1 MILVWL
7 LVIPVAAGA
16 LALFAARWSGAAARW
31 LVLLGFAAGL
41 VITLTVA
48 AGYAGQPTAESGRWL
63 VAFDVPWIPPLGI
76 RFHLAMDGLSLLLVA
91 LSEFLGL
98 IAVACSW
105 RGIRERLGFFHA
117 CVAWSVAGMI
127 GVFLAMDLFLFYF
140 FWELM
145 LVPLY
150 FLIGLWGHEN
160 RYYAAMKFFIF
171 TQAGGLL
178 MLVGILGLYF
188 LHGRDTGT
196 YTFDYNDLLG
206 AAPGGLTGMLLMLC
220 FFAAFAVKLPAV
232 PLHTWLPDA
241 HTQAPTAGSV
251 LLAGLVLKVGA
262 YGLLR
267 FILPLFP
274 AAAHDFAPVGMV
286 LGLIGILYGAAMAFA
301 QTDLKRLVAYTSVSH
316 MGFVMLGVFAGGE
329 RALQGA
335 VMQML
340 CHGVSTGAL
349 FVLVGDLQDRM
360 LLCEAVLRCEARVG
374 TREMGRMGG
383 LWATVPRM
391 GGVALFFALA
401 SMGMPGLGNFVAE
414 FLVLLGTYSVSV
426 PIMAVV
432 AGGMVL
438 SVIYTLWF
446 VQRAFQGPN
455 EHGWKVP
462 DLSARE
468 TLIFAVMIAV
478 IVWLGVYPQP
488 VLDTAR
494 PAIEVLQQRAV
505 VRASSPERK
514 LGVMPARREGFVGQ
528 VACPRAYA
536 RGLFSVNAE
545 AGWHGSGAFAA
556 AVLTVPSREARSR
569 NPGAPGWP
577 CHPADTL
584 NTYYARGSSIS
595 NASTS
600 GASGGPP

>member
-1 MILVWL
+1 MTLVWL
-7 LVIPVAAGA
+7 LVIPAAAGV
-16 LALFAARWSGAAARW
+16 LAILAARWSGAAARW
-31 LVLLGFAAGL
+31 VTLLAFALGL
-41 VITLTVA
+41 VISLATA
-48 AGYAGQPTAESGRWL
+48 AEYAGRPPMAESGRWL
-63 VAFDVPWIPPLGI
+63 VAFDARWIPSLGI

-105 RGIRERLGFFHA
+105 RGISERLGYFHA
-117 CVAWSVAGMI
+117 CIAWSVAGMI

-150 FLIGLWGHEN
+150 FLIGIWGHEN

-196 YTFDYNDLLG
+196 YTFDYDALLG

-241 HTQAPTAGSV
+241 HTEAPTAGSV

-316 MGFVMLGVFAGGE
+316 MGFVMLGVFVGGE
-329 RALQGA
+329 RALQGV

-349 FVLVGDLQDRM
+349 FVLVGDLQDRI
-360 LLCEAVLRCEARVG
+360 G

-401 SMGMPGLGNFVAE
+401 SMGLPGLGNFVAE
-414 FLVLLGTYSVSV
+414 FLVLLGTYAVSV
-426 PIMAVV
+426 PIMAVA

-438 SVIYTLWF
+438 SVIYALWIVTRVF
-446 VQRAFQGPN
+446 HGPN
-455 EHGWKVP
+455 ERGWKVP

-468 TLIFAVMIAV
+468 TVIFAAMILV

-494 PAIEVLQQRAV
+494 PAVETLQQRDVAHV
-505 VRASSPERK
+505 PSPERK
-514 LGVMPARREGFVGQ
+514 VGVTPIRCEALVEEVAR
-528 VACPRAYA
+528 PR
-536 RGLFSVNAE
+536 
-545 AGWHGSGAFAA
+545 
-556 AVLTVPSREARSR
+556 
-569 NPGAPGWP
+569 
-577 CHPADTL
+577 
-584 NTYYARGSSIS
+584 TYVRGS
-595 NASTS
+595 NTD

>member
-7 LVIPVAAGA
+7 LVIPVAVGI
-16 LALFAARWSGAAARW
+16 LAWVAARWRGAAARW
-31 LVLLGFAAGL
+31 VALLGFAAGL
-41 VITLTVA
+41 VITLAVA
-48 AGYAGQPTAESGRWL
+48 AQYAGQPPTAEGGRWL
-63 VAFDVPWIPPLGI
+63 VAFDVPWIPSLGI

-105 RGIRERLGFFHA
+105 RGIRERLGSFHA
-117 CVAWSVAGMI
+117 CIMWSVAGMI

-160 RYYAAMKFFIF
+160 RFYAAFKFFIF

-188 LHGRDTGT
+188 LHGRATGT
-196 YTFDYNDLLG
+196 YTFGYTDLLG
-206 AAPGGLTGMLLMLC
+206 TAPGGWTGMLLMLC

-241 HTQAPTAGSV
+241 HTEAPTAGSV

-274 AAAHDFAPVGMV
+274 EAAHDFALIGMI
-286 LGLIGILYGAAMAFA
+286 LGLVGILYGAAMAFA

-316 MGFVMLGVFAGGE
+316 MGFVMLGVFVGGE
-329 RALQGA
+329 RALQGV

-349 FVLVGDLQDRM
+349 FVLVGDLQDR
-360 LLCEAVLRCEARVG
+360 LG
-374 TREMGRMGG
+374 TREIGHMGG
-383 LWATVPRM
+383 LWATAPRM

-401 SMGMPGLGNFVAE
+401 SMGLPGLGNFVAE
-414 FLVLLGTYSVSV
+414 FLVLLGAYSVSV
-426 PIMAVV
+426 PIMAVA

-438 SVIYTLWF
+438 SVIYALWIIARVF
-446 VQRAFQGPN
+446 HGPN
-455 EHGWKVP
+455 ERGWKIA

-468 TLIFAVMIAV
+468 AVIFAAMIAV
-478 IVWLGVYPQP
+478 IVWMGVYPQP

-494 PAIEVLQQRAV
+494 PAIEALQQSAPVATSLRGG
-505 VRASSPERK
+505 SPY
-514 LGVMPARREGFVGQ
+514 P
-528 VACPRAYA
+528 P
-536 RGLFSVNAE
+536 
-545 AGWHGSGAFAA
+545 
-556 AVLTVPSREARSR
+556 REAPVDA
-569 NPGAPGWP
+569 PGARWVRRPT
-577 CHPADTL
+577 AQ
-584 NTYYARGSSIS
+584 NTI
-595 NASTS
+595 
-600 GASGGPP
+600 GGPP

>member
-1 MILVWL
+1 MTLVWL
-7 LVIPVAAGA
+7 LIIPAAAGV
-16 LALFAARWSGAAARW
+16 LAILAARWSGAAARW
-31 LVLLGFAAGL
+31 VTLLGFAAGL
-41 VITLTVA
+41 VLSLA
-48 AGYAGQPTAESGRWL
+48 AAAEYAGRPPMAESGQWL
-63 VAFDVPWIPPLGI
+63 VAFDARWIPSLGI

-105 RGIRERLGFFHA
+105 RGIRERLGYFHA
-117 CVAWSVAGMI
+117 CIAWSVAGMI

-150 FLIGLWGHEN
+150 FLIGIWGHEN

-188 LHGRDTGT
+188 VHGAATGT
-196 YTFDYNDLLG
+196 YTFDYDALLG
-206 AAPGGLTGMLLMLC
+206 AAPGGVTGMLLMLC

-232 PLHTWLPDA
+232 PFHTWLPDA
-241 HTQAPTAGSV
+241 HTEAPTAGSV

-286 LGLIGILYGAAMAFA
+286 LGLVGILYGAAMAFA

-316 MGFVMLGVFAGGE
+316 MGFVMLGVFVGGE

-349 FVLVGDLQDRM
+349 FVLVGDLQDR
-360 LLCEAVLRCEARVG
+360 LG

-391 GGVALFFALA
+391 GGVTLFFALA
-401 SMGMPGLGNFVAE
+401 SMGLPGLGNFVAE
-414 FLVLLGTYSVSV
+414 FLVLLGTYAVSV
-426 PIMAVV
+426 PVMAVA

-438 SVIYTLWF
+438 SVIYALWII
-446 VQRAFQGPN
+446 QRVFHGPN
-455 EHGWKVP
+455 ERGWKVP

-468 TLIFAVMIAV
+468 TLIFAAMILV

-494 PAIEVLQQRAV
+494 PALHALQQD
-505 VRASSPERK
+505 
-514 LGVMPARREGFVGQ
+514 ARSAGTMN
-528 VACPRAYA
+528 ACGTA
-536 RGLFSVNAE
+536 GL
-545 AGWHGSGAFAA
+545 
-556 AVLTVPSREARSR
+556 PSRGRAATAFSTAGQASR
-569 NPGAPGWP
+569 A
-577 CHPADTL
+577 
-584 NTYYARGSSIS
+584 
-595 NASTS
+595 TS
-600 GASGGPP
+600 LIYVDDAIGGLP

>member
-7 LVIPVAAGA
+7 LVIPAAAGI
-16 LALFAARWSGAAARW
+16 LAVLAARWSGAAARW
-31 LVLLGFAAGL
+31 VALFGFAAGL
-41 VITLTVA
+41 ALTLVTA
-48 AGYAGQPTAESGRWL
+48 AQFAGQAPAAEGGRWL
-63 VAFDVPWIPPLGI
+63 VALDVPWIPSLGV

-117 CVAWSVAGMI
+117 CIAWSVAGMI

-150 FLIGLWGHEN
+150 FLIGIWGHEN

-196 YTFDYNDLLG
+196 YTFGYTDLLG
-206 AAPGGLTGMLLMLC
+206 AAPGGWTGMLLMLC
-220 FFAAFAVKLPAV
+220 FLAGFAVKLPAV

-241 HTQAPTAGSV
+241 HTEAPTAGSV

-274 AAAHDFAPVGMV
+274 QSAHDFATVGMV
-286 LGLIGILYGAAMAFA
+286 LGLVGILYGAAMAFA

-316 MGFVMLGVFAGGE
+316 MGFVMLGVFAWNE

-349 FVLVGDLQDRM
+349 FVLVGDLQDRI
-360 LLCEAVLRCEARVG
+360 G

-401 SMGMPGLGNFVAE
+401 SMGLPGLGNFVAE

-426 PIMAVV
+426 PIMAAA
-432 AGGMVL
+432 AGGMIL
-438 SVIYTLWF
+438 SVVYAIWII
-446 VQRAFQGPN
+446 QRVFHGPN
-455 EHGWKVP
+455 EHGWKIP

-468 TLIFAVMIAV
+468 TLIFAAMILV

-488 VLDTAR
+488 VIDTAR
-494 PAIEVLQQRAV
+494 PAIEVLQQ
-505 VRASSPERK
+505 S
-514 LGVMPARREGFVGQ
+514 
-528 VACPRAYA
+528 
-536 RGLFSVNAE
+536 
-545 AGWHGSGAFAA
+545 
-556 AVLTVPSREARSR
+556 ARSTGSMSACGTAGLSSR
-569 NPGAPGWP
+569 GRAATAVSTAGQASRATSLIY
-577 CHPADTL
+577 AD
-584 NTYYARGSSIS
+584 
-595 NASTS
+595 NAN
-600 GASGGPP
+600 GGPP